1 MAEALPTSA
10 GASDCPSHDTAFNLC
25 VNFAGL
31 IIEEAACLSAPGKST
46 TRITESGNLVS
57 LCFDDWFRLRG
68 LLSSAHHG
76 PCAEQWPPFFD
87 FRAWQAWEAWRACGE
102 LRRADARAQFCA
114 AVYALPGYPT
124 MRAAPWARY
133 MPLLFLPASPCEL
146 CGALSIR
153 HSAPRHSGRAAS
165 SWRPAANVKTTTSE
179 SSDASSTASEVTVTS
194 DSGSRTDGSASGGA
208 NDVRSPLSGTVTLTL
223 PDPLAFVG
231 ALGLAAAT
239 AASDA
244 AAGTARTVE
253 AIWSLAFDGNSSCTS
268 RARPSDACMPTM
280 TKPSASGSESPIDAP
295 VPFPPDFV
303 PAPPEDEPFDVLWSL
318 TAWDSAAPAA
328 EPPDA
333 AEAITAALKL
343 PLKLHPEMRSL
354 QGFVG
359 SWRCACTEGMDDYL
373 RHLGVN
379 AFSRTLAT
387 SIVPVP
393 TIDVLDGQL
402 RITTET
408 PFGSRVEWLNLHAV
422 EADTD
427 PQGRNFSKVV
437 RWRGHLLVSTF
448 RSTDD
453 PSSPLAL
460 KGDIVTQRW
469 LDDRG
474 DMRQLTTYDGV
485 SFSRHFQRDSR

>member
-1 MAEALPTSA
+1 
-10 GASDCPSHDTAFNLC
+10 
-25 VNFAGL
+25 
-31 IIEEAACLSAPGKST
+31 
-46 TRITESGNLVS
+46 
-57 LCFDDWFRLRG
+57 
-68 LLSSAHHG
+68 
-76 PCAEQWPPFFD
+76 
-87 FRAWQAWEAWRACGE
+87 
-102 LRRADARAQFCA
+102 
-114 AVYALPGYPT
+114 
-124 MRAAPWARY
+124 
-133 MPLLFLPASPCEL
+133 
-146 CGALSIR
+146 
-153 HSAPRHSGRAAS
+153 
-165 SWRPAANVKTTTSE
+165 
-179 SSDASSTASEVTVTS
+179 
-194 DSGSRTDGSASGGA
+194 
-208 NDVRSPLSGTVTLTL
+208 
-223 PDPLAFVG
+223 
-231 ALGLAAAT
+231 
-239 AASDA
+239 
-244 AAGTARTVE
+244 
-253 AIWSLAFDGNSSCTS
+253 
-268 RARPSDACMPTM
+268 
-280 TKPSASGSESPIDAP
+280 

-303 PAPPEDEPFDVLWSL
+303 PVPPEDEPFDVLWSI
-318 TAWDSAAPAA
+318 TTWDSAAPAA
-328 EPPDA
+328 EPPAA
-333 AEAITAALKL
+333 AEVIAAALKP
-343 PLKLHPEMRSL
+343 PLKLRNEIEMRSL
-354 QGFVG
+354 EGFAG
-359 SWRCACTEGMDDYL
+359 CWRCACTEGMDDYL

-393 TIDVLDGQL
+393 TIDVVDGRL